1 MVVAVATFAALVAG
15 LTALLAVPV
24 VLGVEAE
31 RVDALKVSW
40 RVRALFGL
48 VDVGPLRDRPARDS
62 SHRPD
67 TGAPRPAG
75 ARTGPRRARMAMA
88 ALRTRGLLRRA
99 ARTGASLWRHV
110 TIHEFHLRTAFGF
123 ENPADTGIL
132 YGCLSPLLVMAG
144 QRGLDIQCE
153 PMFVAPGLQGALRAS
168 VRVRPLG
175 VLGVLAAF
183 VLSPP
188 VLRALAAAWRVRK

>member
-1 MVVAVATFAALVAG
+1 MVAAVTTLAVLLAG
-15 LTALLAVPV
+15 LTALLAAPV

-48 VDVGPLRDRPARDS
+48 VDVGPSRDRPARGS
-62 SHRPD
+62 SPRSD
-67 TGAPRPAG
+67 TAAPRPAP
-75 ARTGPRRARMAMA
+75 ARTGRRRARMAVA
-88 ALRTRGLLRRA
+88 VLRSRGLLRRA
-99 ARTGASLWRHV
+99 ARTGASLRRQI
-110 TIHEFHLRTAFGF
+110 TIHEFQLRTAFGF

-132 YGCLSPLLVMAG
+132 YGCLSPFLVMAG
-144 QRGLDIQCE
+144 QHGLDIQCE
-153 PMFVAPGLQGALRAS
+153 PLFVAPRLQGALRAS

-175 VLGVLAAF
+175 VLAVLVAF
-183 VLSPP
+183 VLSPS

>member
-1 MVVAVATFAALVAG
+1 MVAAVTTLAALVAG

-31 RVDALKVSW
+31 RGDALKVSW

-48 VDVGPLRDRPARDS
+48 VDVGPSRDRPARGAS
-62 SHRPD
+62 RRPD
-67 TGAPRPAG
+67 SEARRPAR
-75 ARTGPRRARMAMA
+75 ARTGRRRARMAMA
-88 ALRTRGLLRRA
+88 ALRTRGLLQRA
-99 ARTGASLWRHV
+99 ARTGASLRRQV
-110 TIHEFHLRTAFGF
+110 TIDEFHLRTAFGF
-123 ENPADTGIL
+123 DNPADTGIL

-153 PMFVAPGLQGALRAS
+153 PVFVAPGLQGALRAS
-168 VRVRPLG
+168 VRVRPLR
-175 VLGVLAAF
+175 VLGVLVAF

>member
-1 MVVAVATFAALVAG
+1 MVAAVTTLAALVAG

-48 VDVGPLRDRPARDS
+48 VDVGPSRDRPA
-62 SHRPD
+62 HRPD
-67 TGAPRPAG
+67 TEAPRPAR
-75 ARTGPRRARMAMA
+75 ARTGRRRARMAMA

-99 ARTGASLWRHV
+99 TRTGASLRRKV

-175 VLGVLAAF
+175 VLGVLVAF

>member
-1 MVVAVATFAALVAG
+1 MVSAVTALAALVAG

-31 RVDALKVSW
+31 RGDALKVSW

-48 VDVGPLRDRPARDS
+48 VDVGPSRGRPARGS

-67 TGAPRPAG
+67 SEASRPTR
-75 ARTGPRRARMAMA
+75 ARTGRRRARMAMA

-99 ARTGASLWRHV
+99 VRTGSSLRRQI

-123 ENPADTGIL
+123 DSPADTGIL
-132 YGCLSPLLVMAG
+132 YGCLSPLLVLAG
-144 QRGLDIQCE
+144 QRGLDVQCE
-153 PMFVAPGLQGALRAS
+153 PMFVAPGLQGVLRAS
-168 VRVRPLG
+168 VRVRPLA